1 MSPSSSGRLLIAEK
15 FALVFE
21 PPTVIVQYRAQ
32 DTGKRRLRKLRL
44 DAKTVVATPSVEALT
59 QKILRSLPKKLDLA
73 TVKSE
78 QVQRL
83 VQRLVDKCRGNTTTT
98 AVVNASVD
106 YNKLGDDDVAAVKK
120 AMDVD
125 FEKNRKR
132 PGDEDFVY
140 DVQVEFD
147 PTDDLGNSW
156 DDD

>member
-1 MSPSSSGRLLIAEK
+1 MLIAEK

-98 AVVNASVD
+98 AAVNASVD

-125 FEKNRKR
+125 FEKNRK
-132 PGDEDFVY
+132 FVIHCLGPLEQRFNSQGKVVLVF
-140 DVQVEFD
+140 DLIIVVE
-147 PTDDLGNSW
+147 PVASPN
-156 DDD
+156 